1 MSAKSERNETRP
13 KSRWRHIG
21 VGLVVSLLAPLL
33 LTTPVGAIT
42 ITAANDLDVTQ
53 VVLNDNGT
61 VITQNASVV
70 GTADADSDP
79 VDLLEITI
87 NDGGTSVVLD
97 EFNVGSADVD
107 AANFGFPAGLT
118 GVRTWENG
126 VATELADPGFEAA
139 LERVLTSTD
148 LRDYI
153 AYDTTSLP
161 GSSWAQDYDVLFG
174 APLDNDD
181 YLVVSERNGNT
192 FFDLIPLDVNGN
204 PIPGHE
210 VIGFDAPYGW
220 NTGFA
225 PAEFATQPQ
234 WFSVTDVQEFGID
247 TSVTP
252 IWGFRVDNDGE
263 ADVKFFSA
271 GVDPF
276 TVPSSIA
283 GSVLDDSGNA
293 IPGVTITLTGTDVF
307 GNPVTAETTTDADGN
322 YSFTGLHAGT
332 YTVTETQPAGYDDG
346 PDAVGTAGGDDSVN
360 DVFSAISLGEGVDA
374 IDYDFVET
382 VPVVGATI
390 SGSVYVDANSDGAFD
405 AGESGIAGVVI
416 TLTGTD
422 ESGNPV
428 TAETTTDADG
438 NYSFTGLNAGT
449 YTVSEA
455 QPAGYDD
462 GADTPG
468 SLGGDASVN
477 DVISS
482 IVLAAGDNSID
493 NDFGEVLAATP
504 DLTGTIGGLVW
515 RDADSD
521 GQFDAGETLVS
532 SVTVR
537 LLDEDGNVVATTGT
551 NTSGEYL
558 FTGLPAGRYTVEV
571 VPPTGDDLTVA
582 NQGNDATDSDFT
594 ISTGRVG
601 VTLAAGGAVSNI
613 DAGLVEEPA
622 TQTPPE
628 LALTGVDSWVM
639 ALIAFTMIGF
649 GLVQVRLS
657 TLAAS
662 GRIRFRR

>member
-322 YSFTGLHAGT
+322 YSFTGL
-332 YTVTETQPAGYDDG
+332 
-346 PDAVGTAGGDDSVN
+346 
-360 DVFSAISLGEGVDA
+360 
-374 IDYDFVET
+374 
-382 VPVVGATI
+382 
-390 SGSVYVDANSDGAFD
+390 
-405 AGESGIAGVVI
+405 
-416 TLTGTD
+416 
-422 ESGNPV
+422 
-428 TAETTTDADG
+428 
-438 NYSFTGLNAGT
+438 NAGT